1 MEDTMTEGTPPEND
15 LADELRALGDN
26 LKTILQTAWE
36 SEEAKK
42 LRQEI
47 EMGLTDLGKAAND
60 AVNEF
65 NASET
70 GERFKADMQDFKTR
84 VESGEVETKA
94 RSEIHKVLRTL
105 NTELEKAASQWVS
118 PESAGPD
125 DTTDA

>member
-1 MEDTMTEGTPPEND
+1 MTEGTPPEND

-47 EMGLTDLGKAAND
+47 EAGLTDLGKAATE

-70 GERFKADMQDFKTR
+70 GQRFKADVEDFKTR

-105 NTELEKAASQWVS
+105 NTELKNAASQWET
-118 PESAGPD
+118 PEKSNPED
-125 DTTDA
+125 NLDA

>member
-1 MEDTMTEGTPPEND
+1 MTEGTPPEND

-47 EMGLTDLGKAAND
+47 EMGLTDLGKAANE
-60 AVNEF
+60 AVTEF
-65 NASET
+65 NTSET
-70 GERFKADMQDFKTR
+70 GQRFKADMEDFKTR
-84 VESGEVETKA
+84 VESGEVESKA

-105 NTELEKAASQWVS
+105 NTELEKAASQWVTPEDDS
-118 PESAGPD
+118 PEVDPNA
-125 DTTDA
+125 